1 MGTDETETC
10 DDVMNHA
17 FASHVKCYVDNG
29 FCDIA
34 FDFYHP
40 IKTAKF
46 YGNLMSVYN
55 VKDFASLMA
64 IEQVYLTLKD
74 CFGGESF

>member
-1 MGTDETETC
+1 METDSETC
-10 DDVMNHA
+10 DDVKHNA

-34 FDFYHP
+34 FDFTHP
-40 IKTAKF
+40 VKTAKF
-46 YGNLMSVYN
+46 YGDLMQVYD

-64 IEQVYLTLKD
+64 IEQVYLTLKT
-74 CFGGESF
+74 CF